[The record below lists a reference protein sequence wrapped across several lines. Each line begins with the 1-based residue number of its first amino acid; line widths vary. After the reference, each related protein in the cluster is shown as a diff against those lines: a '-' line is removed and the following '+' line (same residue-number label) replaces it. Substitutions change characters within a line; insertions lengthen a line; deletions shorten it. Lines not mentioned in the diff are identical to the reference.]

1 MCAAMRAQW
10 MVAEHPCFG
19 LVPVEV
25 MMNDLDVGGPRQQQA
40 RQYGQCGAGQA
51 VAAAE
56 VMGTRAAWRHGGCA
70 HAMEHRDNGYSGCPA
85 M

>member
-1 MCAAMRAQW
+1 MRAQR

-19 LVPVEV
+19 LVQVEV
-25 MMNDLDVGGPRQQQA
+25 AMDDLDVGGPRQQQP
-40 RQYGQCGAGQA
+40 RQYGQCGTAQA

-56 VMGTRAAWRHGGCA
+56 VMGTRAAWRHGGGA
-70 HAMEHRDNGYSGCPA
+70 HAMGHRNKSYSGCPA